1 MPCFHPVGRPCI
13 RISLFTRNF
22 HFPNLRLV
30 HRLDQYECR
39 RQALFT
45 LARVAN
51 MGATTSSPNISNAP
65 KEAEPSAPVKD
76 TVTSTAETPGN
87 VENQPK
93 GTATSTTESPKRVEK
108 QPNKKRKVVATN
120 RPVYGKSRLAH
131 LGENSP
137 SSAVS
142 EESSAQEKGP
152 RLPKRKVALLMGF
165 CGTGYQGMQVNPGS
179 KTIEGELFQA
189 LIKAGAV
196 SQDNADDHK
205 KVSLVRAARTDKG
218 VHAAG
223 QVVSL
228 KMIIDIPDI
237 VAKINQAL
245 PEQIRVWGYTRTVNS
260 FNAKNLCDSRIYEYL
275 LPTHVF
281 LPPRPKPDVVS
292 EHSAAQPLRSTPE
305 EMAKRRAYRIT
316 PDVLNKVQ
324 QVLKL
329 YEGTGNFH
337 NYTIGKQFTD
347 ASATRRIFSFTSS
360 EPKELQGT
368 EWLSLKVH
376 GQSFMMHQI
385 RKMVGLMV
393 LVVRSDLPQELIR
406 KAMKADKINIPKA
419 PGLGLLLE
427 QVVYQAY
434 NRKYGQENRGSISF
448 TPYQTEIDAFKE
460 KYIYS
465 KLVEQELADDEFD
478 AWLLFIEA
486 HPEYFTSLISG
497 DAPPEEN
504 QIVEANE
511 TSVAEVDGSSQT
523 VDEKSTV

>member
-1 MPCFHPVGRPCI
+1 MTWAHPANRYCI
-13 RISLFTRNF
+13 RVLPFTRNF
-22 HFPNLRLV
+22 RFPTLRFV
-30 HRLDQYECR
+30 HQVDQLRYH
-39 RQALFT
+39 RQAFLILT
-45 LARVAN
+45 KVAD
-51 MGATTSSPNISNAP
+51 MGTTSSSPNISNAP
-65 KEAEPSAPVKD
+65 KEAEPSAPPKN
-76 TVTSTAETPGN
+76 TVTAASETPGD

-93 GTATSTTESPKRVEK
+93 DTTISSTQSPKRVQK
-108 QPNKKRKVVATN
+108 QPNKKRKVAETY
-120 RPVYGKSRLAH
+120 RPVYGKARFAH
-131 LGENSP
+131 LGENAP
-137 SSAVS
+137 CIAVS
-142 EESSAQEKGP
+142 EDSSTQEKVP

-189 LIKAGAV
+189 LVKAGAV

-237 VAKINQAL
+237 VVKINQVL
-245 PEQIRVWGYTRTVNS
+245 PEQIRVWGYARTVNS

-281 LPPRPKPDVVS
+281 LPPRPKPAVVS

-305 EMAKRRAYRIT
+305 EMTERREYRIT
-316 PDVLNKVQ
+316 PDVLDRVR

-337 NYTIGKQFTD
+337 NFTIGKQFTD
-347 ASATRRIFSFTSS
+347 ASAIRRIFSFTSS

-393 LVVRSDLPQELIR
+393 LIVRYNLPQDLIR

-434 NRKYGQENRGSISF
+434 NRKFGKDNRGVISF
-448 TPYQTEIDAFKE
+448 TPYQTEIDVFKE

-465 KLVEQELADDEFD
+465 KLVEQELVDDEFD

-486 HPEYFTSLISG
+486 HPEYFTFLTSDGTALV
-497 DAPPEEN
+497 EN
-504 QIVEANE
+504 QVAVSDE
-511 TSVAEVDGSSQT
+511 TTPSEIAVPSQPAEK
-523 VDEKSTV
+523 ESTA